1 MNEVKHLTFPKILL
15 FSCHKAEAHPNPLK
29 DYLLYLKFQ
38 GMRGVI
44 DFSYSHATD
53 SLHSSLSIKENFVLE
68 AVPISLIKN
77 SENNL
82 NELLSS
88 QRNPYL
94 IELIAGL
101 GCLNRSVKS
110 LNFSEV
116 KLVTLVKAILSK
128 SEYVFLLNPEI
139 ELHID
144 HVKLIKECIFHEA
157 INSSRKFF
165 ISPSNQDSWVDISTH
180 YVNKCSSTGVYL
192 STKNELNTKLNQLDF
207 SKPYQFKLLKQAS

>member
-1 MNEVKHLTFPKILL
+1 MNEVKHLTFPKILI
-15 FSCHKAEAHPNPLK
+15 FSFHKADAVSNPLK

-38 GMRGVI
+38 GLRGII

-68 AVPISLIKN
+68 AVPVSLIKN
-77 SENNL
+77 SESNL
-82 NELLSS
+82 NEILSS

-94 IELIAGL
+94 MELIANL
-101 GCLNRSVKS
+101 GCLNRVVKT
-110 LNFSEV
+110 LNPNEI
-116 KLVTLVKAILSK
+116 KLVTLVKTILSK

-139 ELHID
+139 ELQLD

-165 ISPSNQDSWVDISTH
+165 ISPSNQESWVDISTH
-180 YVNKCSSTGVYL
+180 YVNKCSSSGEYL
-192 STKNELNTKLNQLDF
+192 STKNELNTKMNQLDF
-207 SKPYQFKLLKQAS
+207 SKPYKFKLLKQAS